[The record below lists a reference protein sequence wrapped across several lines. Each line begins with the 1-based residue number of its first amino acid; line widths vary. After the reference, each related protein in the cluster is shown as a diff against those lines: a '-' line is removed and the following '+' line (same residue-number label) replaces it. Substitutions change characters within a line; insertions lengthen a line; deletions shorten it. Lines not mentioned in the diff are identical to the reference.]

1 MPADAS
7 AAWDS
12 GNIARSQAE
21 RGRYGPEFETPTRRY
36 PAPVRVIV
44 GLSD

>member
-7 AAWDS
+7 AAWDR
-12 GNIARSQAE
+12 GNIARSEAE
-21 RGRYGPEFETPTRRY
+21 RGRYGPEFETSARRY

>member
-1 MPADAS
+1 MPADPS

-12 GNIARSQAE
+12 SNIARSEAE
-21 RGRYGPEFETPTRRY
+21 KGRYGPEFEQPARRF
-36 PAPVRVIV
+36 PAPTAVIV

>member
-1 MPADAS
+1 MPADPS

-12 GNIARSQAE
+12 SNIARSEAE
-21 RGRYGPEFETPTRRY
+21 KGRYAPEFDQSARRY

-44 GLSD
+44 GMTD

>member
-1 MPADAS
+1 MPADPS

-12 GNIARSQAE
+12 GNIARSEAE
-21 RGRYGPEFETPTRRY
+21 KGRYAPEFETPTRRY
-36 PAPVRVIV
+36 PAPVRVIA

>member
-1 MPADAS
+1 MPADPS

-12 GNIARSQAE
+12 SNIARSEAE
-21 RGRYGPEFETPTRRY
+21 QGRYAPEFEQSTRRY
-36 PAPVRVIV
+36 PAPMPVIV

>member
-1 MPADAS
+1 MPADPS

-12 GNIARSQAE
+12 SNIARSEAE
-21 RGRYGPEFETPTRRY
+21 QGRYGPEFEQPARRY